1 MLRAMETREV
11 LRHRVQREEP
21 LKAPL
26 RLATTR
32 LAGAEQERMWARW
45 WSSTYVQLPRRTTQK
60 PYHGD
65 DAEYFRQTRGTKA

>member
-21 LKAPL
+21 LKSRL

-32 LAGAEQERMWARW
+32 LVEAEQERLWARW
-45 WSSTYVQLPRRTTQK
+45 WSSTYVQPRRTTQR

-65 DAEYFRQTRGTKA
+65 DAEYFRQTRSAKA